1 MHPICPTE
9 GGLKALRSALG
20 NFVTGVSIVTA
31 TDDSGE
37 LCGLTANS
45 FTSVSLDPPLIL
57 VCVSYAARSYTAIT
71 HNGRFAVHILRDDQ
85 TDIARAFAAG
95 GVSRRGIC
103 PWQVNERGYARL
115 DSYNAG
121 FECRLQQEY
130 WGGDHAIL
138 IGQVECLDVREDG
151 SSPLVFYRSQLFGL
165 ETSAA

>member
-1 MHPICPTE
+1 MHPVCPSE
-9 GGLKALRSALG
+9 SGHRVLRSALG

-57 VCVSYAARSYTAIT
+57 VCVSYAARSYKAIV

-85 TDIARAFAAG
+85 TEIARGFAAG
-95 GVSRRGIC
+95 GVSRSTIC
-103 PWQVNERGYARL
+103 PWRINKRGYVRL
-115 DSYNAG
+115 DSYSAV

-130 WGGDHAIL
+130 QGGDHAIL

-151 SSPLVFYRSQLFGL
+151 SSPLVFYRGRLFGL